1 MPRRQ
6 ADLFESTPTPPTA
19 RDLRI
24 TRQGRKPLGKAQQLF
39 NRLSAKVQK
48 LRDVLAGW
56 SDFETRLRQQVLER
70 LLPVLDEMNRVRRS
84 LILQCADTL
93 AGQVGGGVK
102 SAAERRRLTAFLI
115 ELCQAHLSDAEDDEP
130 IIAVHDRYAD
140 RAFADVLAEERQ
152 WARVVDEVF
161 GDDPEDPFGA
171 GWESD
176 AHADEEPAADEDNR
190 QSSRARRRAEGAAA
204 AEGAVREAS
213 ESVREVYRKL
223 ASALHP
229 DRGADDAERERRHE
243 LMQRVNQAY
252 ESSDLLGL
260 LTLQLEIEQI
270 DEDHLVTVPE
280 RRLQHYNQVLR
291 EQVKEL
297 EQELAHVYDHIRATI
312 PNAPANPTPA
322 GLDAA
327 FEHAVAEA
335 RNELADLRAHAEELL
350 DPSYRRQWLGD
361 YERERKDEEREMR
374 ELEAMLLADEDEL
387 IDSFVFDHMPGSQQP
402 RRKPKS
408 RRKRR

>member
-1 MPRRQ
+1 MPPRRQ
-6 ADLFESTPTPPTA
+6 ADLFESIPTVPTA
-19 RDLRI
+19 RNLRI

-48 LRDVLAGW
+48 LRDELAGW

-70 LLPVLDEMNRVRRS
+70 LLPLMDEMSLVRRS
-84 LILQCADTL
+84 LILQCAATL

-102 SAAERRRLTAFLI
+102 NAAERRRLTAFLI
-115 ELCQAHLSDAEDDEP
+115 ELCQAHLADAEDDEA

-140 RAFADVLAEERQ
+140 RAFSDLLAEERQ
-152 WARVVDEVF
+152 WAQAVDEVF
-161 GDDPEDPFGA
+161 GDDFEEPFGA
-171 GWESD
+171 GWEAD
-176 AHADEEPAADEDNR
+176 ASPGEEPAFAEDDR
-190 QSSRARRRAEGAAA
+190 QSARARRKAERAAA

-213 ESVREVYRKL
+213 QSVREVYRKL

-229 DRGADDAERERRHE
+229 DRGTDDAERKRRHQ

-260 LTLQLEIEQI
+260 LTVQLEIEQI
-270 DEDHLVTVPE
+270 DEDHLATVPE
-280 RRLQHYNQVLR
+280 RRLQQYNQVLR

-312 PNAPANPTPA
+312 PSAPAKPTPA
-322 GLDAA
+322 GLDVA

-335 RNELADLRAHAEELL
+335 RSDLDELRAHAEDLL
-350 DPSYRRQWLGD
+350 DPRYRRQWLGD
-361 YERERKDEEREMR
+361 YEGERKQDEREMR
-374 ELEAMLLADEDEL
+374 ELEAMLLAEDDEL
-387 IDSFVFDHMPGSQQP
+387 IDSIFSDHVPEKP
-402 RRKPKS
+402 RRKAKR
-408 RRKRR
+408 RRKGR